1 MSARPIIHRFPGPAT
16 RSRLFRSHGPRDIL
30 VFTLAWVVTF
40 AGWVNPHQATE
51 VPSSQGT
58 ATEAEKP
65 LRFGWLAG
73 NLDVP
78 ESEAPHRQMF
88 VRLPVA
94 RAQSDGTLRVEPNV
108 EVTDPIPY
116 PVDPKSATRPLSR
129 GTDPIQAS
137 WVKPNVSETS
147 WGRVPVPVPQGP
159 ENTGHEHSVLEPLP
173 APPGQTGMGG
183 TEMPMTE
190 GQLETL
196 PDYGNRIDY
205 LSPSGV
211 MEEPIFNQAWWHPQH
226 GRFASLG
233 WLAGLATGAHL
244 PSEPGIGLERMPY
257 APFEIE
263 TTAPL
268 NNFRFRFDSVHGVP
282 WPDRSEFVWAKP
294 GRGPAADTGVS
305 YQDFRFFSEI
315 ATEKF
320 STATDIPIRILNPDH
335 DGDTA
340 GLGDMNLTTKL
351 VMLDGRKWQ
360 ITQFLRTYFPT
371 GAPRKGLG
379 TGHVSMEPGVLF
391 RYDWCQEL
399 MLHSELRFWFP
410 LGGDPKHSGQVL
422 RYGFGYGYLLHDSDR
437 FAVLHTGELVTH
449 WFVGGQKVWD
459 RNTGLVV
466 PVDDE
471 ASCQFYPGLRFVF
484 DRGSDFGLCELGISG
499 TFSNGRDSL
508 YDPLVRLEARWSY

>member
-1 MSARPIIHRFPGPAT
+1 MSACPNTLRCLIHREQPGVNGCHRGRGSLAFALAWFIAMTGWGPAPHA
-16 RSRLFRSHGPRDIL
+16 SDALPRQNSTAEPSKPL
-30 VFTLAWVVTF
+30 QF
-40 AGWVNPHQATE
+40 GWV
-51 VPSSQGT
+51 
-58 ATEAEKP
+58 
-65 LRFGWLAG
+65 AG
-73 NLDVP
+73 NVKVP
-78 ESEAPHRQMF
+78 ESEATHRQTF

-94 RAQSDGTLRVEPNV
+94 QAQSDGTLRVQPNI

-116 PVDPKSATRPLSR
+116 PVTSQPTSRPVSH

-137 WVKPNVSETS
+137 WVKTPANETA
-147 WGRVPVPVPQGP
+147 WGRVPIPVPQGP
-159 ENTGHEHSVLEPLP
+159 EHSVLEPLP
-173 APPGQTGMGG
+173 APSGQTGASG
-183 TEMPMTE
+183 PQLPITE
-190 GQLETL
+190 GPIEML

-205 LSPSGV
+205 LSPTGV
-211 MEEPIFNQAWWHPQH
+211 ADEPIFTQAWWHPTH
-226 GRFASLG
+226 GRMAGLG

-244 PSEPGIGLERMPY
+244 PNEPGIGRERMPY

-351 VMLDGRKWQ
+351 VLLDGRKWQ

-379 TGHVSMEPGVLF
+379 TGHVSMEPGALF
-391 RYDWCQEL
+391 RYDCCPEL

-422 RYGFGYGYLLHDSDR
+422 RYGIGYGYLLHDSDR

-459 RNTGLVV
+459 PVTGIVV

-484 DRGSDFGLCELGISG
+484 DRGSDFGLCEMGISG

-508 YDPLVRLEARWSY
+508 YDPLVRLEVRWSY